1 MFTSP
6 PQRHWPTAQLRRRT
20 QRPSTIR
27 RPSVRALRRVLR
39 SKHKQNFGTES
50 RAGNTW
56 GWTRCPGGP
65 ARDPARRRPG
75 GPGGA
80 RGGARR
86 RRRHR
91 VRNWTWR
98 RAAAVP
104 ASSAERPCRR
114 ARASDRAAARLA
126 FATSRLATSRQWV
139 RVVKVLD
146 TAGADPNGL
155 VERLER
161 PESVAVKDASLVV
174 SAAEGGASVHAE
186 ASSAAASAAAPPAA
200 AALQVVQPIAA
211 ACGCG

>member
-75 GPGGA
+75 GPGA
-80 RGGARR
+80 RAAV
-86 RRRHR
+86 RRHR
-91 VRNWTWR
+91 VRHRTWR
-98 RAAAVP
+98 RTAAVP

-126 FATSRLATSRQWV
+126 FATSRQWV
-139 RVVKVLD
+139 RVVRVLD

-161 PESVAVKDASLVV
+161 PETVSVKDASLVV